1 MATFTNARGATIL
14 LLIGAITACAGDPVG
29 LAPREAASLQ
39 AEEVISIQTGW
50 SGFAEPARVVLT
62 DDEQW
67 AAAWETLYQ
76 YQSPVP
82 ERPAVDFR
90 SSVLVLVAM
99 GTRPTTG
106 YSVKVE
112 SVQHHAGVLY
122 VAVRERSPGASCG
135 TGQALTAPVHI
146 VQVPREGATARFHVT
161 RHTYSC

>member
-1 MATFTNARGATIL
+1 MATFTNVRGATTL
-14 LLIGAITACAGDPVG
+14 ALIGAITACAGDPVG

-39 AEEVISIQTGW
+39 AEEVLSTQTGW
-50 SGFAEPARVVLT
+50 SGFDEPARLVLT

-67 AAAWETLYQ
+67 VAAWETLYEG
-76 YQSPVP
+76 QSPVP
-82 ERPAVDFR
+82 ERPAVDFG
-90 SSVLVLVAM
+90 SSVLILVAM

-112 SVQHHAGVLY
+112 GVQHHAGVLY

-146 VQVPREGATARFHVT
+146 VEVPREGTTARFHVT
-161 RHTYSC
+161 RETYSC